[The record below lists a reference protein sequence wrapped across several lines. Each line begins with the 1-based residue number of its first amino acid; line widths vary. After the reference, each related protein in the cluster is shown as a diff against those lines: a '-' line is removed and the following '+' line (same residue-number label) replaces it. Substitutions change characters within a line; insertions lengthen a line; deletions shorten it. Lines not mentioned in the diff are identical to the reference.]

1 MEEDGAADAGFRG
14 HCAGFRESDLQYT
27 SCLTVTVP
35 LRLTMTMVVIVTVA
49 VSFVAA
55 SACAVCPM
63 RVCSMYVLSV
73 VSVRENSVIAA
84 YGFAEEIQ
92 DVTFEGVVRAA

>member
-1 MEEDGAADAGFRG
+1 
-14 HCAGFRESDLQYT
+14 
-27 SCLTVTVP
+27 
-35 LRLTMTMVVIVTVA
+35 
-49 VSFVAA
+49 
-55 SACAVCPM
+55 M

-84 YGFAEEIQ
+84 YGFAEESE

>member
-1 MEEDGAADAGFRG
+1 MVV
-14 HCAGFRESDLQYT
+14 
-27 SCLTVTVP
+27 TVTVAVSFVAASFV
-35 LRLTMTMVVIVTVA
+35 TVTVA

-73 VSVRENSVIAA
+73 VSVVSVVSVRENSVIAA
-84 YGFAEEIQ
+84 YGFAEEIE
-92 DVTFEGVVRAA
+92 DVAFESVVWAA

>member
-1 MEEDGAADAGFRG
+1 MVV
-14 HCAGFRESDLQYT
+14 
-27 SCLTVTVP
+27 TVTVA
-35 LRLTMTMVVIVTVA
+35 VSFVA

-84 YGFAEEIQ
+84 YGFAEEIE
-92 DVTFEGVVRAA
+92 DVAFESVVWAT

>member
-1 MEEDGAADAGFRG
+1 
-14 HCAGFRESDLQYT
+14 
-27 SCLTVTVP
+27 
-35 LRLTMTMVVIVTVA
+35 MVVTVTVA

-84 YGFAEEIQ
+84 YGFAEEIE
-92 DVTFEGVVRAA
+92 DVTFESVVRAA